1 MNRSFTEIVDTIC
14 QSDVRYKEDAY
25 DFVMEAL
32 SYTQKKFSRPKH
44 VTGDELLQGMRDLLL
59 ERYGPMTMTVLR
71 FWGIR
76 RTDDIG
82 NIVFNLVDSKVLS
95 KTDDDKIEHFRN
107 AYDFEE
113 VFTKGYRH
121 LLAKKIS
128 RMR

>member
-1 MNRSFTEIVDTIC
+1 MNKNFNDIVERIC
-14 QSDVRYKEDAY
+14 ERDIRYRHDAY
-25 DFVMEAL
+25 DFLMEAL
-32 SYTQKKFSRPKH
+32 SYTQKRFRRSKH
-44 VTGDELLQGMRDLLL
+44 VTGEELLEGIKYLLL
-59 ERYGPMTMTVLR
+59 ERYGPLTMSVLR
-71 FWGIR
+71 HWGIR

-82 NIVFNLVDSKVLS
+82 NIVFNLVESKVLS
-95 KTDDDKIEHFRN
+95 KTDDDRIEHFRD